1 MRKKI
6 KLLDGSLSYPIEEKG
21 YKLNTNLWTGEIL
34 IKNPEVIEDIPH
46 ILDINVVLP
55 APFGPNNAMI
65 SPLKI
70 LRFTSSKATLLSL
83 YIFLRFLIS
92 IIVCI

>member
-34 IKNPEVIEDIPH
+34 IKNPQVIEFLKKHKIDYIHIPWRH
-46 ILDINVVLP
+46 RYFWDGGLHCITLD
-55 APFGPNNAMI
+55 
-65 SPLKI
+65 LK
-70 LRFTSSKATLLSL
+70 R
-83 YIFLRFLIS
+83 R
-92 IIVCI
+92 

>member
-1 MRKKI
+1 M
-6 KLLDGSLSYPIEEKG
+6 
-21 YKLNTNLWTGEIL
+21 
-34 IKNPEVIEDIPH
+34 EDIPH

-55 APFGPNNAMI
+55 APFGPNNAII